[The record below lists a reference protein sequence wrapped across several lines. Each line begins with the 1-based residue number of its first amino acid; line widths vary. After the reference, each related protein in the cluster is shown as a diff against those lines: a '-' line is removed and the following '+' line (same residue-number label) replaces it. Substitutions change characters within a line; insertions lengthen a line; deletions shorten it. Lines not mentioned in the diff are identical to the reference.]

1 MEKVKKTEMIKAQ
14 LKKRILEISIN
25 SSALKIYKN
34 DKEIINIEWEVQLSF
49 ILMPPINEMMLAV
62 NKYMVLRE

>member
-1 MEKVKKTEMIKAQ
+1 MEKVKKIEMIIAQ
-14 LKKRILEISIN
+14 LKKRNLEISIN

-34 DKEIINIEWEVQLSF
+34 DKEIINIEGEVQLCF